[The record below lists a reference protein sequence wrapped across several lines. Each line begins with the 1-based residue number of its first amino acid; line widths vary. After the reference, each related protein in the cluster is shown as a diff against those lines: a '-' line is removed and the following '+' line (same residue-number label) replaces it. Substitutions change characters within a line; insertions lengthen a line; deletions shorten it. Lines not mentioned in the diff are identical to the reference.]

1 MPTGSVFNCASI
13 YSVFASDLEVAISVL
28 TPFGTVCINVKVM
41 PSVDLKIV
49 PPPAPKVFDF
59 VDT

>member
-13 YSVFASDLEVAISVL
+13 YSVFASDLEVTISVL
-28 TPFGTVCINVKVM
+28 TPLGTVCTNVNVF
-41 PSVDLKIV
+41 PSVDLKIR
-49 PPPAPKVFDF
+49 PPPAPKLFDV